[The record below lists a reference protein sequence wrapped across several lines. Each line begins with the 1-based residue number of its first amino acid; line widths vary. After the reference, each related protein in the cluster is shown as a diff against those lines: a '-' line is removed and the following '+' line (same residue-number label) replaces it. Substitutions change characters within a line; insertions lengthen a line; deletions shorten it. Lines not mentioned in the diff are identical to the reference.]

1 MNRVSNEKIDSDEN
15 YAKYTTASTF
25 RRNKTEEDLS
35 STARIGEKLF
45 DSSSIKISPKLT
57 SSFQGVSIVIISK
70 LENLIN

>member
-25 RRNKTEEDLS
+25 RRNKTEEEMS

-57 SSFQGVSIVIISK
+57 SSYQGVSIVIISK
-70 LENLIN
+70 LDNLIN